1 MRKKI
6 YGKRGMHADIAHVLN
21 NIGAEYNNLKNKV
34 EATYY
39 GEKALEMQ
47 TKLFEEPD
55 GDHPDLIETLENLS
69 ASYSSSEAL
78 DEEKSLKYA
87 LNAYNM
93 QTRLFPNVDHP
104 RTARL
109 LLSIAQSY
117 SNLAIEANKNRKNE
131 LFDTYGTLAIIK
143 KKEACEMQHR
153 IFNGRGHSDLA
164 KTLQSL
170 GESFRK
176 KREFNQALAYFE
188 RAYDMRNKIYN
199 ERPHQHLIESLNSL
213 HLIHFQLRNEKEA
226 NRFESMREDMEERL
240 KVMEKSTRIL
250 IPIVQ

>member
-6 YGKRGMHADIAHVLN
+6 YGKRAIHADMAHVFN

-34 EATYY
+34 EAIYY
-39 GEKALEMQ
+39 AQKAKEMQ
-47 TKLFEEPD
+47 EKLFN
-55 GDHPDLIETLENLS
+55 GDHPDLIETYENLS
-69 ASYSSSEAL
+69 AYYSNSKAL
-78 DEEKSLKYA
+78 DEEISLKYA
-87 LNAYNM
+87 LDAYKM
-93 QTRLFPNVDHP
+93 QARLFPNVDHP

-176 KREFNQALAYFE
+176 KREFNQALGYFV
-188 RAYDMRNKIYN
+188 RAYDMRNTIYN
-199 ERPHQHLIESLNSL
+199 QRPHQHLIESLNSL
-213 HLIHFQLRNEKEA
+213 YVTNFQLRNEREA
-226 NRFESMREDMEERL
+226 KRFESMREEMEERL
-240 KVMEKSTRIL
+240 EEITEKNTYSLT
-250 IPIVQ
+250 PIVQ